1 MSPAGSPLTDPDP
14 RPTMK
19 KETRAADREDP
30 MARVFS
36 VHRDRIGRSPGT
48 IEYLGLRKVEN
59 IAVKVRVYG
68 PGRCEDLDIESV
80 LAGAGP
86 EAGETLWVDV
96 IGLHDIRLIARL
108 GERFGIDTLVLE
120 DILSTTQRTKIEERP
135 DLLYVVCRS
144 SIFGVESHRAETEQ
158 VSILLGKGFVISLQ
172 EREPDAFAPVRER
185 LDHGRGR
192 LRTSGAG
199 YLAYALIDAVVD
211 GHLLALS
218 HFGERVETVEA
229 ELNDDPQPAHFTEIH
244 ELKRELILL
253 RKSIRPVR
261 DMTAALMRLD
271 ADHFGGANRNYLGDL
286 HDHAIQTS
294 DAMDSYNELLA
305 GMHDFYQS
313 IAGQRLNEVMKVLT
327 IISTLFVPLTFV
339 AGIYGMNFQHMPELG
354 WKWAYPL
361 FWCVIIG
368 VGLGMLVFFRRRR
381 WL

>member
-1 MSPAGSPLTDPDP
+1 
-14 RPTMK
+14 
-19 KETRAADREDP
+19 

-48 IEYLGLRKVEN
+48 VEYLGARKVEN
-59 IAVKVRVYG
+59 VSVQVRVYG
-68 PGRCEDLDIESV
+68 PDRCEELDLEAV

-86 EAGETLWVDV
+86 SSGETLWVDV
-96 IGLHDIRLIARL
+96 LGLHDTQLVTRL
-108 GERFGIDTLVLE
+108 GQRFGIDTLLLE

-135 DLLYVVCRS
+135 DLLFTVCRS
-144 SIFGVESHRAETEQ
+144 SIYSTEGGRAETEQ
-158 VSILLGKGFVISLQ
+158 VSILLGTGFVLSLQ
-172 EREPDAFAPVRER
+172 EREPDVFAAVRER
-185 LDHGRGR
+185 LHQGRGR

-199 YLAYALIDAVVD
+199 YLAYALLDAVVD

-218 HFGERVETVEA
+218 HFGERIETVEA
-229 ELNDDPQPAHFTEIH
+229 ELNDDPDPSHFTEIH
-244 ELKRELILL
+244 ELKRELVLL
-253 RKSIRPVR
+253 RKAIRPVR
-261 DMTAALMRLD
+261 DMTAALLRLD
-271 ADHFGGANRNYLGDL
+271 TDHFGGANRNFLGDL

-294 DAMDSYNELLA
+294 DAIDSYNELLV

-339 AGIYGMNFQHMPELG
+339 AGIYGMNFEHMPELG

-361 FWCVIIG
+361 FWCVIVG